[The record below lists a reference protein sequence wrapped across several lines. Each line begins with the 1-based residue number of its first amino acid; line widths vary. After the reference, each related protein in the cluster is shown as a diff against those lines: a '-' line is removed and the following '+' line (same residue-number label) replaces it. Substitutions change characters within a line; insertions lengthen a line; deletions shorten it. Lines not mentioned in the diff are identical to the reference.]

1 MLHGKVI
8 GGWLHRNAPLVSGK
22 LLDVGCGNRPYA
34 AWYERLVDDVVA
46 TDMVAAPGVAV
57 CAPADCLP
65 FRTGTFD
72 TVLMTEVLEH
82 VRDVDLAVTEIARF
96 LRPGGHLLVDCPV
109 PLPHA

>member
-8 GGWLHRNAPLVSGK
+8 GGWLHRNTPLVAGK

-57 CAPADCLP
+57 CRAC
-65 FRTGTFD
+65 
-72 TVLMTEVLEH
+72 
-82 VRDVDLAVTEIARF
+82 
-96 LRPGGHLLVDCPV
+96 
-109 PLPHA
+109 